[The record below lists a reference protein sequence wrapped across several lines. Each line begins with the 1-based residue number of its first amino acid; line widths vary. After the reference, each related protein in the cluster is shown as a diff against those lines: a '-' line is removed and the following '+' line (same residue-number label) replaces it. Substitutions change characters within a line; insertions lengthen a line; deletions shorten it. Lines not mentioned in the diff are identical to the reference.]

1 MDDNAKRHTAKMV
14 MNWRAKKKIPCIR
27 WPAQSPD
34 LNPIENLW
42 SILKRKISARRH
54 KIRNI
59 EEMQQVV
66 QEEWAQ
72 LAREEVRKCTS
83 NMHKRIAMVRK
94 NKSGPTKY

>member
-1 MDDNAKRHTAKMV
+1 
-14 MNWRAKKKIPCIR
+14 
-27 WPAQSPD
+27 
-34 LNPIENLW
+34 
-42 SILKRKISARRH
+42 
-54 KIRNI
+54 
-59 EEMQQVV
+59 MQQVV